1 MNSSDLAVICRPI
14 SKRKKKNMSATG
26 YAELYRVEAERITAL
41 YRGKPAVHQNTQA
54 IVAAQDV
61 LTLPARLGTDGEVI
75 KRILKIGDDTVF
87 NQRGVEHSLVANPER
102 MFRFG
107 LLRLAADAVTRKCG
121 DDATARIWWNSANK
135 GEPFAG
141 QVPMRYLAEATRP
154 EALLTVSYALQAER

>member
-1 MNSSDLAVICRPI
+1 MN
-14 SKRKKKNMSATG
+14 TG
-26 YAELYRVEAERITAL
+26 YAELYRTEAERVTAQH
-41 YRGKPAVHQNTQA
+41 RSKPQVHQNTQA

-61 LTLPARLGTDGEVI
+61 LKLPTRLGVEGEVV
-75 KRILKIGDDTVF
+75 KHILNIGADTVF
-87 NQRGVEHSLVANPER
+87 NQRGVEHSLAASPER

-141 QVPMRYLAEATRP
+141 QVPMRYLAEATKP
-154 EALLTVSYALQAER
+154 EALMAVSYALQAHP